1 MRCLIVLAKAPVPGA
16 VKTRLCPPLS
26 PWEAARVA
34 EAFLLDALEQY
45 ATLKVDVRLY
55 LSGAWTYGN
64 ELLCGASIFQ
74 QGEGSLGDRLSHA
87 CRESEAHGYRKLI
100 VIGADHPTLPTA
112 WIAEAIERLEAPGG
126 AVIGPTTDGG
136 FYLLGMHP
144 FAPVAFAGEF
154 SHARVFEETY
164 ERLVLGWKHVDV
176 LRPWYDVDSAAD
188 LDRLRHDLLAVR
200 GCKRTRE
207 VLGVGELQI

>member
-1 MRCLIVLAKAPVPGA
+1 MTCLIVLAKAPVSGA
-16 VKTRLCPPLS
+16 VKTRLCPPLR

-45 ATLKVDVRLY
+45 ASLKVDVRLC
-55 LSGAWTYGN
+55 LAGAWTYGN
-64 ELLCGASIFQ
+64 ESLCGASIFR
-74 QGEGSLGDRLSHA
+74 QGEGSLGERLSHA

-112 WIAEAIERLEAPGG
+112 WVAEAIERLEAPGA

-144 FAPVAFAGEF
+144 YAPVAFAGEF
-154 SHARVFEETY
+154 SHAGVFEETY
-164 ERLVLGWKHVDV
+164 ARLAQEWKPVHVLQ
-176 LRPWYDVDSAAD
+176 PWYDVDSAAD
-188 LDRLRHDLLAVR
+188 LERLRHDLRAVQ

-207 VLGVGELQI
+207 VLGFGELQK